1 MVFKVDSV
9 EARQILV
16 TVTFIVKKMVILG

>member
-16 TVTFIVKKMVILG
+16 TVTFIVKEMVILG